1 MIADEI
7 LKTVEFDALRIVYNK
22 YNSIVS
28 YVPTVATLLSPEV
41 GLKSLNPQTL
51 GFRINPQLS

>member
-41 GLKSLNPQTL
+41 GLESSNP
-51 GFRINPQLS
+51 